1 MKDTCLYRLP
11 TAAVQALALA
21 AALSLG
27 SVAAAQDDDGYKL
40 APEDVLEI
48 SVWKEEGLQREV
60 LVRPDGKLS
69 FPLVGALDASGKTA
83 EQLQE
88 EIARRL
94 EKYIPDPV
102 VTVSVLQVAGNK
114 IYVIGKVNQPGMY
127 PVGRPTDVMQALSL
141 AGGLTP
147 FADEDEIRIL
157 RRVDGRQTVLPF
169 NYAAVAK
176 GEALDQNIVLE
187 PGDVVVVR

>member
-1 MKDTCLYRLP
+1 MKDMLPYRSLLVALLA
-11 TAAVQALALA
+11 TAAAW
-21 AALSLG
+21 LSLG
-27 SVAAAQDDDGYKL
+27 NAMAADDAADGYKL

-69 FPLVGALDASGKTA
+69 FPLVGSLDATGKTA
-83 EQLQE
+83 EQLQTEVE
-88 EIARRL
+88 ERL
-94 EKYIPDPV
+94 QKYIPDPV
-102 VTVSVLQVAGNK
+102 VTVAVLQVAGNK
-114 IYVIGKVNQPGMY
+114 ISVIGKVNKPGMY
-127 PVGRPTDVMQALSL
+127 PIGRPTDVMQALSL

-157 RRVDGRQTVLPF
+157 RRVQGRQTVLPF

-176 GEALDQNIVLE
+176 GEALDQNVVLK